1 MSGATSTFFPTNVL
15 PSQIDNFLSTAI
27 VLSMLTIFQGCFGGM
42 GVIQIPKKLTEL
54 LSNPTMRFISIVAI
68 SYTATQDI
76 ETALLTTVIFLGILH
91 LLRSDE
97 EHEEVGGF
105 F

>member
-1 MSGATSTFFPTNVL
+1 MAGATSNFFPTTVF
-15 PSQIDNFLSTAI
+15 PPQIDNFLSTAI
-27 VLSMLTIFQGCFGGM
+27 VLSLLTIFQGCFGGM
-42 GVIQIPKKLTEL
+42 GVIQIPKKLTESL
-54 LSNPTMRFISIVAI
+54 NNSVMRFISIAAI

-76 ETALLTTVIFLGILH
+76 ETALITTVIFFGVLH

-97 EHEEVGGF
+97 EREEVGGF